1 MALRMRSVWSRFFT
15 PTDSAQDG
23 LPTPDM
29 GSLLSSLVGG
39 NSNPALDI
47 PDPDTGL
54 TQREKMAVRRNWDI
68 VKANIKQNGIEL
80 LIMFFEANPSHQ
92 RYFKSFRDVPLKDLP
107 SNNRF
112 QAHCTSVMYALT
124 SIVDNLDD
132 TGCLVEM
139 LTKLGQNH
147 RKHGISRQEFN
158 DLKITLL
165 KLLKKKLGSKFTCE
179 DEAAWKKMLDVA
191 FSVIFTGMDEDQG
204 KTATYLYEV
213 SSILHVIHNVLHQ
226 TPSFLWCQGVPP
238 EKCRLAEVIFIS
250 SVIPATAC
258 NDISSG
264 MKDVEPSSSAPT
276 ALVELQ
282 SYQDICAYLAIS
294 PEGAYLV
301 IAQFGTSS
309 GPLKLFG

>member
-1 MALRMRSVWSRFFT
+1 
-15 PTDSAQDG
+15 
-23 LPTPDM
+23 M

-204 KTATYLYEV
+204 SE
-213 SSILHVIHNVLHQ
+213 S
-226 TPSFLWCQGVPP
+226 
-238 EKCRLAEVIFIS
+238 
-250 SVIPATAC
+250 
-258 NDISSG
+258 
-264 MKDVEPSSSAPT
+264 
-276 ALVELQ
+276 
-282 SYQDICAYLAIS
+282 
-294 PEGAYLV
+294 
-301 IAQFGTSS
+301 
-309 GPLKLFG
+309 